1 MIKFIT
7 VVLSSILSFSVIV
20 NGDTI
25 TLRKVNKNVELRIIG
40 ITDKYI
46 NVVISKKALKSLD
59 IRCFKDGEFPDSI
72 FLKVINTAIDCKVK
86 EAAGDSI
93 QALIPT
99 SEISSLQAFF
109 QADDKQ
115 NKTVPAER
123 SQTRGINS
131 EENEIPPLEAE
142 IQEPPASEKEVV
154 VENKIVDNIKL
165 DPEEKKCKDYRLRS
179 KKNTIKYIT
188 DKGYLL
194 SAETE
199 SGHSVQK
206 MENEKPQEKGT
217 ETPLTNQISEKDYTK
232 NSLSKTG
239 GEEGGLNEVEK
250 IQKESGETI
259 IPDRRPINDSLS
271 KDRTKPVEEDLKK
284 EKPLDPNLGRVEA
297 RILKGGKPLPNCQ
310 VKLQMLEKHG
320 WITKWY
326 RPVKETMEFETTT
339 DKKGIYYFMNM
350 ALGLYKLYWKPPTE
364 SAWIRRFKIEPDVL
378 IEPGKLTNAKDIETL
393 KRTAVGVA
401 PH

>member
-7 VVLSSILSFSVIV
+7 VVLCSILSFSVIV

-25 TLRKVNKNVELRIIG
+25 TLRKVNKNVELKVIG

-46 NVVISKKALKSLD
+46 NVVISKKTLKSLD

-72 FLKVINTAIDCKVK
+72 FLKAINTAIDCKVK

-115 NKTVPAER
+115 NKTVPAKS

-142 IQEPPASEKEVV
+142 IQEPPESEKEVV
-154 VENKIVDNIKL
+154 VENKI
-165 DPEEKKCKDYRLRS
+165 
-179 KKNTIKYIT
+179 
-188 DKGYLL
+188 
-194 SAETE
+194 
-199 SGHSVQK
+199 
-206 MENEKPQEKGT
+206 
-217 ETPLTNQISEKDYTK
+217 
-232 NSLSKTG
+232 
-239 GEEGGLNEVEK
+239 NEVEK
-250 IQKESGETI
+250 IQKETGETI
-259 IPDRRPINDSLS
+259 IPDQRPINDSLG
-271 KDRTKPVEEDLKK
+271 KGHTKPVEEDLKK

-320 WITKWY
+320 WIIKWY
-326 RPVKETMEFETTT
+326 CPVKETMEFETTT
-339 DKKGIYYFMNM
+339 DEKGIYTFMNM
-350 ALGLYKLYWKPPTE
+350 APGLYKLYWKPPTE

-378 IEPGKLTNAKDIETL
+378 IEPGKLTNPKDIEAL